1 MAPSAS
7 KEKRLAKKAADGKGK
22 AAKGKA
28 AKNAEAVDG
37 DAPATSGEKQDEVDK
52 LAAQVDQYGISD
64 RVTTG
69 VLASV
74 PSSKDVKINS
84 VSLVFHGRVLITD
97 SVLEL
102 SYGRRYGLLGEN
114 GCGKST
120 LLKAI
125 AAREFPIPNHLDIYL
140 LNEGAPPSDL
150 GALEWVVKEAENE
163 MERLDKMAEKLLE
176 EEGPESPVLI
186 DLYDHMD
193 KLDPSTFAT
202 RASLILT
209 GLGFNKKTLH
219 KKTKDMSGGW
229 RMRVALGKALFVKPS
244 LLLLDDPTAHL
255 DLEACV
261 WLEEYLKKWERTL
274 VLISHSMDF
283 LNGVCNN
290 MIDMRNKALQYYGGN
305 YDSYHKV
312 RSDNEVNQTKAY
324 NKQQEEIQHIKK
336 FIASAGTYANLVKQA
351 KSRQKIL
358 DKMEAD
364 GFIQP
369 VTADRVFTFR
379 FADVDKLPPPVLSFD
394 NVTFS
399 YSGDPADDLY
409 RNLDLG
415 FDMDSRTALVGPN
428 GVGKSTLLRL
438 MTGKLSPTGGT
449 VTRHTHLK
457 LGMYSQH
464 SAEQLD
470 LTKSSLDFVRD
481 KYKDKSQDY
490 QYWRQQLGR
499 YGLTGEAQTA
509 LMGTLS
515 EGQKSRIVF
524 ALLAI
529 DSPNMILLD
538 EPTNGLD
545 IPTIDSLA
553 DAINAFTG
561 GVIVVSH
568 DFRYVPSPLIPL
580 LSLSLLL
587 SLLSSIS
594 LYTLFILHDADE
606 TNRLLDKIAKQILVC
621 ENKTIQQW
629 DGSIGQYKDYL
640 RKKMISAGA
649 V

>member
-1 MAPSAS
+1 MVSAS
-7 KEKRLAKKAADGKGK
+7 KAARQAKRAADGDKKPSKLAAKKAAKGTDTPELLDG
-22 AAKGKA
+22 
-28 AKNAEAVDG
+28 DG
-37 DAPATSGEKQDEVDK
+37 DAVPGDDQPATTADKMKQVDK
-52 LAAQVDQYGISD
+52 LTAQMDKHGLSD

-69 VLASV
+69 VLSSMASSRDAKV
-74 PSSKDVKINS
+74 TSA
-84 VSLVFHGRVLITD
+84 SLVFHGKVLFND
-97 SVLEL
+97 SILEVN
-102 SYGRRYGLLGEN
+102 YGRRYGLLGEN

-125 AAREFPIPNHLDIYL
+125 AQREFPIPEHIDIYL

-150 GALEWVVKEAENE
+150 GALEWVVREAENE
-163 MERLDKMAEKLLE
+163 LARLEKLAEDILE
-176 EEGPESPVLI
+176 SDGPEAPILE
-186 DLYDHMD
+186 DLYERMETM
-193 KLDPSTFAT
+193 DPSTFHT

-209 GLGFNKKTLH
+209 GLGFNKTTIQ

-261 WLEEYLKKWERTL
+261 WLEEYLKKWDRTL
-274 VLISHSMDF
+274 MLVSHSMDF
-283 LNGVCNN
+283 LNGVCTN
-290 MIDMRNKALQYYGGN
+290 MIDMRQQKLIYYGGN
-305 YDSYHKV
+305 YDSYHKT
-312 RSDNEVNQTKAY
+312 REEQETNQMKAY
-324 NKQQEEIQHIKK
+324 NKQQEEIAHIKK
-336 FIASAGTYANLVKQA
+336 FIASAGTYANLVRQA

-369 VTADRVFTFR
+369 VVPDKIFTFR
-379 FADVDKLPPPVLSFD
+379 FADVEKLPPPVLSFD
-394 NVTFS
+394 DVTFS
-399 YSGDPADDLY
+399 YSGKPDDTLY
-409 RNLDLG
+409 ENLDLG
-415 FDMDSRTALVGPN
+415 VDMDSRTALVGPN

-438 MTGKLSPTGGT
+438 MTGKLSPNSGR

-457 LGMYSQH
+457 LGLYSQH

-470 LTKSSLDFVRD
+470 LTKSALDFVRD
-481 KYKDKSQDY
+481 KFSTKSQDY

-499 YGLTGEAQTA
+499 YGLSGESQTA

-529 DSPNMILLD
+529 ESPNMLLLD

-553 DAINAFTG
+553 DAINSFNG
-561 GVIVVSH
+561 GVVVVSH
-568 DFRYVPSPLIPL
+568 DF
-580 LSLSLLL
+580 
-587 SLLSSIS
+587 
-594 LYTLFILHDADE
+594 
-606 TNRLLDKIAKQILVC
+606 RLLDKIAKDIMVC
-621 ENKTIQQW
+621 EHKTIRRW
-629 DGSIGQYKDYL
+629 DGSIGEYKNYL
-640 RKKMISAGA
+640 RKKMVQAGA